1 VGPNSPDGAWHGRPL
16 LAGVIRL
23 VQYGVPLLVGW
34 LTAHA
39 VRAVLSPHL
48 PSLWLAVAV
57 VVVAVVTS
65 LVTSRLTIRL
75 APLALLLRMT
85 MVFPDK
91 APSRFK
97 VARRSTSAT
106 EIRRLL
112 DSADATAHEA
122 AVTML
127 SLVTALGHHDK
138 HTRGHSERVR
148 VLCDMLSAQ
157 LGLPE
162 PDRARL
168 RWAALIHDVGKLE
181 VSAAILNKPGTLDN
195 SEWQVVREH
204 PATGARLARP
214 LAEWLGPWFPGIMQ
228 HHERYDGTGYP
239 LGLAAD
245 QITLAGRAVAV
256 VDAFETMTSARA
268 YQAART
274 VVAARAE
281 LTRCAGTHFDPA
293 IVRSFLEIALP
304 RLLWAVGPLAFVVN
318 APFVRWIGDGGA
330 RIVDLTGVTAQ
341 AAVNAA
347 GVTAVVV
354 TSGAAATSVST
365 TAPPAP
371 AQQRVVRSDQPVDDR
386 GAQDAVRP
394 VPQALASATS
404 VRTPTPAVVVPRP
417 QPQPHPRP
425 QLTARGT
432 RPTAPGQQAEGQGTS
447 EQGRVQQG
455 PSSTGSP
462 ESAQPEPEAVQ
473 RATTQDPGPSGR

>member
-1 VGPNSPDGAWHGRPL
+1 VGR
-16 LAGVIRL
+16 
-23 VQYGVPLLVGW
+23 
-34 LTAHA
+34 
-39 VRAVLSPHL
+39 
-48 PSLWLAVAV
+48 
-57 VVVAVVTS
+57 
-65 LVTSRLTIRL
+65 
-75 APLALLLRMT
+75 
-85 MVFPDK
+85 
-91 APSRFK
+91 
-97 VARRSTSAT
+97 
-106 EIRRLL
+106 
-112 DSADATAHEA
+112 
-122 AVTML
+122 
-127 SLVTALGHHDK
+127 
-138 HTRGHSERVR
+138 
-148 VLCDMLSAQ
+148 
-157 LGLPE
+157 
-162 PDRARL
+162 
-168 RWAALIHDVGKLE
+168 ALIHDVGKLE
-181 VSAAILNKPGTLDN
+181 VSAGILNKPGTLDN

-417 QPQPHPRP
+417 QTQLHPQP
-425 QLTARGT
+425 TARGT